1 MNLHLVRSKTVFF
14 LTIAIVFFD
23 RVADPDS
30 LLPNQISDFNLVI
43 KKFKKRKN
51 NYILL
56 EKNYVQTKNSA
67 AENYFTKVLKEN
79 IKINFT
85 F

>member
-56 EKNYVQTKNSA
+56 EKIM
-67 AENYFTKVLKEN
+67 FRLK
-79 IKINFT
+79 ILQQKIILLKF
-85 F
+85 

>member
-30 LLPNQISDFNLVI
+30 LSFAKSDFRFQPSD
-43 KKFKKRKN
+43 KKSLKREKITTFYLKKIMFRLK
-51 NYILL
+51 ILQQ
-56 EKNYVQTKNSA
+56 KII
-67 AENYFTKVLKEN
+67 FLK
-79 IKINFT
+79 F
-85 F
+85 